1 MARVGQACFFD
12 EYLGT
17 TRGQTLESAQG
28 LFMSNL
34 ERGVNTLAANTDSI
48 TDMISL
54 LGLERNA
61 GA

>member
-1 MARVGQACFFD
+1 MARVGQACFSD

-17 TRGQTLESAQG
+17 TRGRTLESAQG

-34 ERGVNTLAANTDSI
+34 ERGVDTLAANTDSI

>member
-1 MARVGQACFFD
+1 
-12 EYLGT
+12 
-17 TRGQTLESAQG
+17 
-28 LFMSNL
+28 MSNL
-34 ERGVNTLAANTDSI
+34 ERGVDTLAANTDSI